1 MVRSAEE
8 VRNMKITNIEV
19 NFKNKNL
26 PVRTI
31 ELGVEDWELIK
42 ESVNFYYFNAEK
54 FELEM
59 MDNGSNRMRLSA
71 LSLRKNLS
79 DLGEKL
85 YEQR

>member
-71 LSLRKNLS
+71 LALRKNLS

>member
-1 MVRSAEE
+1 
-8 VRNMKITNIEV
+8 MKITNIEV

-71 LSLRKNLS
+71 LALRKNLS

>member
-1 MVRSAEE
+1 
-8 VRNMKITNIEV
+8 MKITNIEV